1 MRDTTG
7 VSDFSCGVGV
17 PPLAGDTTAAT
28 AAGAA
33 IGAAATEDGADGA
46 DDADAN
52 STGAEGTG
60 ALADDTGEIRGV
72 AGGDDD
78 DGDGSMTCAIAKAP
92 NRHAIPATASRLR
105 ML

>member
-1 MRDTTG
+1 MRDATG
-7 VSDFSCGVGV
+7 VSDFSCGVGAL
-17 PPLAGDTTAAT
+17 PLEGDTTAA

-78 DGDGSMTCAIAKAP
+78 DGDGSMTCAIAMAP
-92 NRHAIPATASRLR
+92 NRHAIPTTASRLR